1 MFAIIETGGK
11 QYRVEEGQIIEVEKI
26 EAKEGDTIEI
36 TDVLMVGFDGE
47 IKIGQPRVEGAK
59 VEAKVISQKKAKKI
73 VVFKKKAKTG
83 YKKKTGHRQ
92 HLTVL
97 KIEKIVA

>member
-11 QYRVEEGQIIEVEKI
+11 QYRVEEGQVIEVEKI
-26 EAKEGDTIEI
+26 EANEGDTVEI
-36 TDVLMVGFDGE
+36 TDVLMVGLDGE
-47 IKIGQPRVEGAK
+47 IKVGQPRVEGAR
-59 VEAKVISQKKAKKI
+59 VEARVLSHKRADKI

>member
-26 EAKEGDTIEI
+26 EAGIGETVEI
-36 TDVLMVGFDGE
+36 TDVLAVGNDGDL
-47 IKIGQPRVEGAK
+47 KVGQPKLEGAK
-59 VEAKVISQKKAKKI
+59 VEAKVISHKKGDKVI
-73 VVFKKKAKTG
+73 VFKKKAKTG
-83 YKKKTGHRQ
+83 YKKKRGHRQ
-92 HLTVL
+92 PITVL